1 MLAEVAMFI
10 FTFASMFSEIKRR
23 IKKVL
28 ELKYVKILVDSI
40 KDFTSND
47 SMSFAAG
54 TAFYTIFS
62 LPALLIIILN
72 LGASLYERSEI
83 REELFSQITSLAG
96 DESRQTL
103 ESILENFAFNADSA
117 ISATIGISILIFSAT
132 TVFVSLQRGINHIWH
147 IKPIPNRGYVKLAF
161 DRLLSFSIVLVIG
174 FILIVSLILD
184 AIVSYSFGKLDN
196 LPPDINLELISIA
209 QIIISQL
216 ILIVIFALMYKILP
230 DAKVRWKDTWAGAMV
245 TALLFIVGKFLIGL
259 YMGTN
264 DLSSTYGAAGSLVI
278 LLIWIYYSVVI
289 FLFGAQ
295 VTYYIA
301 RNIGGGVK
309 PKKEAVRVEEVEV
322 EE

>member
-1 MLAEVAMFI
+1 MKKK
-10 FTFASMFSEIKRR
+10 IKSF
-23 IKKVL
+23 L
-28 ELKYVKILVDSI
+28 ERKYVKVLVDSI
-40 KDFTSND
+40 KDFTSNE

-72 LGASLYERSEI
+72 VGASLYTKSEI

-96 DESRQTL
+96 EESRQTL
-103 ESILENFAFNADSA
+103 ESILENFALSSNDA
-117 ISATIGISILIFSAT
+117 ISATLGIGILIFSAT
-132 TVFVSLQRGINHIWH
+132 TVFVSLQKGINHIWH
-147 IKPIPNRGYVKLAF
+147 IKPKPERGWLKLAI

-184 AIVSYSFGKLDN
+184 AVVSYAFGKLDN
-196 LPPDINLELISIA
+196 VFPDVNLELISIA
-209 QIIISQL
+209 QIVLSQL
-216 ILIVIFALMYKILP
+216 ILVVIFALMYKILP
-230 DAKVRWKDTWAGAMV
+230 DAKVRWKDTWVGALV

-278 LLIWIYYSVVI
+278 LLVWIYYSLVI

-301 RNIGGGVK
+301 KNIGGGVK
-309 PKKEAVRVEEVEV
+309 PKSEAVRVEEKEI
-322 EE
+322 EKT

>member
-1 MLAEVAMFI
+1 ML
-10 FTFASMFSEIKRR
+10 SK
-23 IKKVL
+23 IKKKSKLVS
-28 ELKYVKILVDSI
+28 EVKYVKILIDSV

-96 DESRQTL
+96 EESRQTL

-117 ISATIGISILIFSAT
+117 LSATIGISILIFSAT
-132 TVFVSLQRGINHIWH
+132 TVFVSLQRAINHIWH
-147 IKPIPNRGYVKLAF
+147 IKPKPNRGYLKLAF
-161 DRLLSFSIVLVIG
+161 DRLLSFSVVLVIG
-174 FILIVSLILD
+174 FILIISLVLD
-184 AIVSYSFGKLDN
+184 AVVSYSFGKLDD
-196 LPPDINLELISIA
+196 LLPDINLELISVV

-230 DAKVRWKDTWAGAMV
+230 DAKVRWKDTWTGAIV
-245 TALLFIVGKFLIGL
+245 TALLFIIGKFLIGF
-259 YMGTN
+259 YMGTS
-264 DLSSTYGAAGSLVI
+264 DISSTYGAAGSLVI

-301 RNIGGGVK
+301 KNIGGGVR

-322 EE
+322 E

>member
-1 MLAEVAMFI
+1 MKKK
-10 FTFASMFSEIKRR
+10 IKS
-23 IKKVL
+23 IL
-28 ELKYVKILVDSI
+28 EFKYVKILVDSI
-40 KDFTSND
+40 KDFTSNE

-83 REELFSQITSLAG
+83 REELFSQVTSLAG
-96 DESRQTL
+96 EESKKTL

-117 ISATIGISILIFSAT
+117 ISATIGVSILIFSAT
-132 TVFVSLQRGINHIWH
+132 TVFVSLQKGINHIWH
-147 IKPIPNRGYVKLAF
+147 IKPKPDRGYLKLAI
-161 DRLLSFSIVLVIG
+161 DRLLSFSVVLVIG
-174 FILIVSLILD
+174 FILIISLVID

-196 LPPDINLELISIA
+196 IMPDINLELISIVE
-209 QIIISQL
+209 IIISQL

-230 DAKVRWKDTWAGAMV
+230 DAKVRWKDTWAGAIV
-245 TALLFIVGKFLIGL
+245 TALLFIVGKFLIGF

-278 LLIWIYYSVVI
+278 LLVWIYYSVVI

-301 RNIGGGVK
+301 KNIGGGVT
-309 PKKEAVRVEEVEV
+309 PKAQAVRIEEVEIG
-322 EE
+322 E